1 MNILKLFAAIHRPHD
16 RKKCIKAFTLI
27 ELLVVIAII
36 AILAALLLPA
46 LAKAKARGYR
56 ASCQSNLHQQGIA
69 LQIYSGDNNNKL
81 PDLRAPPF
89 CGPPPLMAVAGN
101 WPWDV
106 STNFTGAL
114 MACGATHDIFY
125 CPAYSAFNVSNTWAF
140 GFGFSPP
147 FSILGYVY
155 MVPGA
160 GSNAGGRSEAPYWET
175 NALGSPIQPPSTA
188 PVVVDVVVQDTGTH
202 SFTKI
207 SVGGLPPSIIQRTTH
222 LEGSTPAGGNEL
234 MLDAHVEW
242 RPWRLMW
249 NNGNPKNYFGNDP
262 VFIF

>member
-1 MNILKLFAAIHRPHD
+1 MINVSAIHRPLNRRNHA
-16 RKKCIKAFTLI
+16 KAFTLI

-81 PDLRAPPF
+81 PDLRLAPF
-89 CGPPPLMAVAGN
+89 WVPPPSPSPVAGN
-101 WPWDV
+101 WPWDI

-114 MACGATHDIFY
+114 MSDGATRDIFY
-125 CPAYSAFNVSNTWAF
+125 CPAYATFNVSNTWT
-140 GFGFSPP
+140 FGFSSSGP

-160 GSNAGGRSEAPYWET
+160 GMNAGGKSESPYWQT
-175 NALGSPIQPPSTA
+175 NVLGTPIQPPSTA
-188 PVVVDVVVQDTGTH
+188 PVVVDVVIRDSTTH
-202 SFTKI
+202 SYTKI
-207 SVGGLPPSIIQRTTH
+207 SVGGLPADIIQRTTH
-222 LEGSTPAGGNEL
+222 LEGSQPAGGNEL

-242 RPWRLMW
+242 RPFKFMY
-249 NNGNPKNYFGNDP
+249 NNGNPQTYFGNDP